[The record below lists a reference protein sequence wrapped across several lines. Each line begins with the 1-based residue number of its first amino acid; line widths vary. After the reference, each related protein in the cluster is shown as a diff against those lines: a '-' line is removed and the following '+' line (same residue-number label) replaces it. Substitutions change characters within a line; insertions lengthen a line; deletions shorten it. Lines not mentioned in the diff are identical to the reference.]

1 MADTQPG
8 RGRATPGPSP
18 APTRRAVVAAVV
30 VTAASSAP
38 VFLLGA
44 VAVGVRADLG
54 ISRTQLGLAVAAAYL
69 ASVAVGPWVAGRIE
83 RIGPTLGART
93 TASVCALALLGLALV
108 ARSFWALLAVMAF
121 AGVGQAFGHP
131 SANGMLVRSLP
142 PERRGMAFGIKQVG
156 IPLPALIAGLSLPA
170 VALTVGWRWALAGAA
185 ALFALA
191 IPVVPRL
198 GQPSSRGDRTAA
210 TRVGT
215 LKSRIRDVRSP
226 ALTRLT
232 VAGVLAAVAV
242 VSYGAF
248 FVDSAV
254 ASGVDESV
262 AGLLLAYGSV
272 VSIGVRLLLGWL
284 VDRRGLDPLR
294 GMVAM
299 MVVGAVGTVLLAST
313 SNVWL
318 LALVVTVVWAFG
330 WSWNPLIDLVV
341 IRIGSAAPAAASS
354 LAVTGFYAGAAV
366 GPFMVGAIADRL
378 GYPAAWTVAGVC
390 LAVSALL
397 AATVRGRSG
406 G

>member
-1 MADTQPG
+1 MADGRPG
-8 RGRATPGPSP
+8 GEPAARGSTAV
-18 APTRRAVVAAVV
+18 PTRRAVAAAVAA
-30 VTAASSAP
+30 TAASSAP

-44 VAVGVRADLG
+44 VAVGVRGDLD
-54 ISRTQLGLAVAAAYL
+54 ISRTQLGLAVAAAYA
-69 ASVAVGPWVAGRIE
+69 ASVVVGPWVASRIE

-93 TASVCALALLGLALV
+93 TASVCAVALLGLAV
-108 ARSFWALLAVMAF
+108 AVRSFWALLVVMAI

-156 IPLPALIAGLSLPA
+156 IPLPALVAGVSLPT

-185 ALFALA
+185 LLFALA
-191 IPVVPRL
+191 VPVVPRL
-198 GQPSSRGDRTAA
+198 AEPAGTDGDRRTLAA
-210 TRVGT
+210 RHR
-215 LKSRIRDVRSP
+215 SRLREVRSP
-226 ALTRLT
+226 ALTRLAL
-232 VAGVLAAVAV
+232 AGVLAAVAV

-254 ASGVDESV
+254 AAGVDEGM
-262 AGLLLAYGSV
+262 AGTLLAYGSM

-284 VDRRGLDPLR
+284 VDRKGLDPLR
-294 GMVAM
+294 GMVGM
-299 MVVGAVGTVLLAST
+299 MAVGAAGTVLLGST
-313 SNVWL
+313 SQAWL

-354 LAVTGFYAGAAV
+354 FAVTGFYAGAAV
-366 GPFMVGAIADRL
+366 GPFVVGAIADRM
-378 GYPAAWTVAGVC
+378 GYQAAWAVAAAC
-390 LAVSALL
+390 LAASALL